1 MKSVKYIAQIAA
13 GAVMAV
19 LVMLWQG
26 LDDAQTAADRL
37 KIISDG
43 FAVSGLLYT
52 AMGVLIWVSTTG
64 FFDIFAY
71 AIRKGAHVLIPG
83 MVKDDH
89 TGYYEYQQGKKEARA
104 KGETAGRKS
113 TLFVGLL
120 FFALSLL
127 FTLLWYYW
135 N

>member
-26 LDDAQTAADRL
+26 LGDAQTAADRL

-83 MVKDDH
+83 MVKDD
-89 TGYYEYQQGKKEARA
+89 QGKKEARA

-120 FFALSLL
+120 FLALSLL